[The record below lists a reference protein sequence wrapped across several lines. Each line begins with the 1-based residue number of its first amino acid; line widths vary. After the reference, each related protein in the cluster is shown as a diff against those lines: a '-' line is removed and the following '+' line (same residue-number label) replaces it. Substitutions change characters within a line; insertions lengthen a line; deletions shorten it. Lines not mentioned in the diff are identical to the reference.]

1 MAPSVFVDT
10 AYFVALLDPR
20 DHLNSR
26 ATALAQELADE
37 RAAMLTSDAVLLE
50 FANYFA
56 RSPLRTFAV
65 KWIAALRADSA
76 WAIEP
81 VQRDL
86 LLRAESRYALHG
98 DKTWSLTDCHSMEV
112 MRQRRIRDV
121 ATTDI
126 GFEQAGFRCLLR

>member
-1 MAPSVFVDT
+1 MAHSVFVDT

-20 DHLNSR
+20 DNLNAR
-26 ATALAQELADE
+26 AVELAQEFTDE
-37 RAAMLTSDAVLLE
+37 RANMLTSDAVLLE

-56 RSPLRTFAV
+56 RGPLRTHAV

-76 WAIEP
+76 WAIEA

-86 LLRAESRYALHG
+86 LLKAESRYALHG

-121 ATTDI
+121 ATTDM
-126 GFEQAGFRCLLR
+126 GFGQAGFRCLLR